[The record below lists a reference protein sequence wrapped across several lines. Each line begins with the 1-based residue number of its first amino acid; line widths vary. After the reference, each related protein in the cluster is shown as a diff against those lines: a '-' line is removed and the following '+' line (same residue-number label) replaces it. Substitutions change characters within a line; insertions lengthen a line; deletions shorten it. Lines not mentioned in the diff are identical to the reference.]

1 MMKKAFTIIE
11 LVFVVIILGVLAA
24 VALPKFST
32 SKDEASVVQALGN
45 LKIFINDISAY
56 ILKNESLSN
65 IALMSNVTNIKNEDL
80 SNLQNSTKELDFS
93 VGNDEQCFKV
103 LFVDKES
110 VLLLALMV
118 DNAQKSKAQNIADL
132 KNQAL
137 KDPKNQSIK
146 TQLDEALNAFSQSE
160 FASTSKSKACQGLIH
175 SKAFKDLATRVYFL
189 SGS

>member
-65 IALMSNVTNIKNEDL
+65 IALMSNVANIKNEDL
-80 SNLQNSTKELDFS
+80 STLQNSTKELDFS

>member
-1 MMKKAFTIIE
+1 MKKAFTIIE

-65 IALMSNVTNIKNEDL
+65 IALMSNVANIKNEDL
-80 SNLQNSTKELDFS
+80 STLQNSTKELDFS

>member
-32 SKDEASVVQALGN
+32 SKDEASTAQALGN
-45 LKIFINDISAY
+45 LKIFINDVSSY
-56 ILKNESLSN
+56 VLKNESLSS
-65 IALMSNVTNIKNEDL
+65 IALMSNVANIKNEDL
-80 SNLQNSTKELDFS
+80 STLQNSTKELDFS

-110 VLLLALMV
+110 ILLLALIV

>member
-1 MMKKAFTIIE
+1 MMKKTFTIIE

-32 SKDEASVVQALGN
+32 SKDEASTAQALGN
-45 LKIFINDISAY
+45 LKTFINDISAY
-56 ILKNESLSN
+56 VLKNESLSS
-65 IALMSNVTNIKNEDL
+65 IALMSNVANIKNEDL

-110 VLLLALMV
+110 ILLLALIV
-118 DNAQKSKAQNIADL
+118 DNAQKSKVQNIADL
-132 KNQAL
+132 KNQVL

-160 FASTSKSKACQGLIH
+160 FSSTSKSKACQSLIH

>member
-189 SGS
+189 SG

>member
-110 VLLLALMV
+110 ILLLALMV

-132 KNQAL
+132 KNQVL

>member
-146 TQLDEALNAFSQSE
+146 IQLDEALNAFSQSE

>member
-32 SKDEASVVQALGN
+32 SKDEASTAQALGN
-45 LKIFINDISAY
+45 LKTFINDISSY
-56 ILKNESLSN
+56 VLKNESLSS
-65 IALMSNVTNIKNEDL
+65 IALMSNVVNIKNEDL

-110 VLLLALMV
+110 ILLLALIV

>member
-132 KNQAL
+132 KNQVL

>member
-24 VALPKFST
+24 VALPKFSA
-32 SKDEASVVQALGN
+32 SKDEASTAQALGN
-45 LKIFINDISAY
+45 LKTFINDVSSY
-56 ILKNESLSN
+56 VLKNESLSS
-65 IALMSNVTNIKNEDL
+65 IALMSNVANIKNEDL

-110 VLLLALMV
+110 ILLLALMV
-118 DNAQKSKAQNIADL
+118 DNAQKSKVQNIADL

-160 FASTSKSKACQGLIH
+160 FASTSKSKACQSLIH
-175 SKAFKDLATRVYFL
+175 SKTFKDLATRVYFL
-189 SGS
+189 SGG

>member
-1 MMKKAFTIIE
+1 MKKAFTIIE

-24 VALPKFST
+24 VALPKFSA
-32 SKDEASVVQALGN
+32 SKDEASTAQALGN
-45 LKIFINDISAY
+45 LKTFINDISSY
-56 ILKNESLSN
+56 VLKNESLSS
-65 IALMSNVTNIKNEDL
+65 IALMSNVANIKNEDL

-110 VLLLALMV
+110 ILLLVFMV
-118 DNAQKSKAQNIADL
+118 DSTQKSKVQNIADL

-146 TQLDEALNAFSQSE
+146 TQLNEALNAFSQNE
-160 FASTSKSKACQGLIH
+160 FISTSKSKACQSLIH

-189 SGS
+189 SGN

>member
-32 SKDEASVVQALGN
+32 SKDEASTAQALGN

-56 ILKNESLSN
+56 VLKNESLSS
-65 IALMSNVTNIKNEDL
+65 IALMSNVANVKNEDL
-80 SNLQNSTKELDFS
+80 STLQNSTKELDFS

-110 VLLLALMV
+110 ILLLAFIV
-118 DNAQKSKAQNIADL
+118 DNAQKSKVQNIADL
-132 KNQAL
+132 KNQVL

>member
-110 VLLLALMV
+110 ILLLALIV

>member
-32 SKDEASVVQALGN
+32 SKDEASTAQALGN
-45 LKIFINDISAY
+45 LKTFINDISSY
-56 ILKNESLSN
+56 VLKNESLSS
-65 IALMSNVTNIKNEDL
+65 IALMSNVANIKNEDL

-110 VLLLALMV
+110 ILLLALIV

>member
-32 SKDEASVVQALGN
+32 SKDEASTAQALGN
-45 LKIFINDISAY
+45 LKIFINDISSY
-56 ILKNESLSN
+56 VLKNESLSS
-65 IALMSNVTNIKNEDL
+65 IALMSNVANIKNEDL
-80 SNLQNSTKELDFS
+80 STLQNSTKELDFS

-110 VLLLALMV
+110 ILLLALIV

>member
-1 MMKKAFTIIE
+1 MKKAFTIIE

-32 SKDEASVVQALGN
+32 SKDEASTAQALGN
-45 LKIFINDISAY
+45 LKTFINDVSSY
-56 ILKNESLSN
+56 VLKNESLSS
-65 IALMSNVTNIKNEDL
+65 IALMSNVANVKNEDL
-80 SNLQNSTKELDFS
+80 SSLQNATKELDFS

-110 VLLLALMV
+110 ILLLALMV
-118 DNAQKSKAQNIADL
+118 DNAQKSKVQNIADL
-132 KNQAL
+132 KNQTL

-160 FASTSKSKACQGLIH
+160 FTSVSKSKACQSLIH
-175 SKAFKDLATRVYFL
+175 SKAFKSLSTKVYFL
-189 SGS
+189 SGN